1 MLWAIKN
8 RNIMKR
14 LFTILTVLMLA
25 NTTFAQWNYIIDF
38 DSPYSENNH
47 IIIDTVTNPNNIWQI
62 GIPDKTV
69 FDSAYS
75 LTHAIVTDTL
85 NYYPVNDTSYFI
97 LKHIRPGNQGGN
109 ESLQLNFWF
118 KFNSDTLTDY
128 GMVEASIDNGLSWI
142 NLLTDDVTYNLQWL
156 EPKPVLTGNSNGWEH
171 FALELNMLTYELG
184 YSDTLLYRFTF
195 ISDSVQTN
203 KDGWMLDDFQLADWW
218 EGIEEYSNSNLINI
232 YPNPTK
238 GEISIEN
245 NNEQTQNY
253 NIEIVDI
260 SGKTILKK
268 DIQLNKLRLD
278 LPNGLYFIKL
288 SSEENIYMKRLIIEK

>member
-1 MLWAIKN
+1 
-8 RNIMKR
+8 MKR
-14 LFTILTVLMLA
+14 LFTILTVLMLT
-25 NTTFAQWNYIIDF
+25 NTTFAQCDYIIDF
-38 DSPYSENNH
+38 DSSYSENNH
-47 IIIDTVTNPNNIWQI
+47 IIIDTLSNPNNIWQI
-62 GIPDKTV
+62 GVPDKTV

-75 LTHAIVTDTL
+75 LIHAIVTDTL

-97 LKHIRPGNQGGN
+97 LKHIRQGEFGEN
-109 ESLQLNFWF
+109 GSLQLNFWF

-203 KDGWMLDDFQLADWW
+203 KDGWMIDDFQLADWW
-218 EGIEEYSNSNLINI
+218 EVIKEYSNSDLIDI
-232 YPNPTK
+232 YPNPAK
-238 GEISIEN
+238 GEISIVN
-245 NNEQTQNY
+245 SSKTTNDYQA
-253 NIEIVDI
+253 EIIDI
-260 SGKTILKK
+260 AGKTVFKEEIKSS
-268 DIQLNKLRLD
+268 KLRLD
-278 LPNGLYFIKL
+278 LPNGLYLIKL
-288 SSEENIYMKRLIIEK
+288 SNKENIYIKKLIIKK